1 MPAVLLPTYQE
12 ADNIAAMVRAV
23 QTVLPGARILVID
36 DASPDGTA
44 ARAEEAGAELLR
56 RTGPRGLGPAYRDGM
71 LWALAEG
78 LDPIYQMDADFSHD
92 PADLLRLN
100 TGADLTL
107 GSRYVASGGT
117 RNWALHRRLLSRF
130 GSLYASHLL
139 GLAVA
144 DPTGGF
150 KCWRAATLQAIDVAS
165 VRSDGYVFQVETTFR
180 AIQVGAS
187 VREVPILFTERRE
200 GKSKMSTAIA
210 LEAAVAIP
218 RLRWERR

>member
-23 QTVLPGARILVID
+23 RAVLPQARILVID

-44 ARAEEAGAELLR
+44 DRAEEAGAELLR

-71 LWALAEG
+71 LWALAQG

-100 TGADLTL
+100 TDADLTL
-107 GSRYVASGGT
+107 GSRYVPGGGT
-117 RNWALHRRLLSRF
+117 RNWALHRQLISRF
-130 GSLYASHLL
+130 GSIYASRLL
-139 GLAVA
+139 GMPVA

-150 KCWRAATLQAIDVAS
+150 KCWRAATLRDMDVAS

-180 AIQVGAS
+180 AIGIGARL
-187 VREVPILFTERRE
+187 REVPIVFTERRE

-218 RLRWERR
+218 RLRWGRR